1 MTLDVVSKTG
11 KTPVLGR
18 MLSKY
23 VGHKMSSIENEI
35 TKTRNHSRQRGNMMR
50 TVFGIDV
57 SKASSEVAIV
67 INGEK
72 IHGYTMPNDAIG
84 FTRLLDDLKTVQK
97 PEIIFEARGV
107 YSHRLQAFLEENG
120 YTYTQLNP
128 LEAKKQLDS
137 LRVRKTDK
145 IDAETLAISQF
156 VLNRKPTY
164 IQEEVYQ
171 ELRDLSRFYQN
182 LTEDIVRTKNRL
194 HKVLQVTFPEMENIL
209 STPTREQYWNL
220 VMTFPYKD
228 FVLELSKDELLEG
241 IRQSTSKR
249 ISDKRVAYLAQKLAA
264 LANQS
269 YCAVKKNSPILE
281 EVRYYAKEL
290 LRLSEQRQAVLE
302 QMVELAQPLPE
313 YEILLS
319 IPGIAETTATS
330 MIGELGDIRRFQSA
344 NQINAFI
351 GIDLRHYESGNFLVK
366 EHITKRGNPYARKI
380 LFKCIHN
387 IAAASHTN
395 PCHIEDFYEKRKRQ
409 SQTTSTKPH
418 TIASI
423 HRLIRTMYYLITHN
437 KLYDYTSTQNR

>member
-1 MTLDVVSKTG
+1 
-11 KTPVLGR
+11 
-18 MLSKY
+18 
-23 VGHKMSSIENEI
+23 
-35 TKTRNHSRQRGNMMR
+35 MR

-72 IHGYTMPNDAIG
+72 IHGYTMPNDTIG

-107 YSHRLQAFLEENG
+107 YSRRLQAFLEENG
-120 YTYTQLNP
+120 YAYTQLNP

-330 MIGELGDIRRFQSA
+330 MIGELEDIRRFQSA

-351 GIDLRHYESGNFLVK
+351 GIDLRHYESGNFLAK

-395 PCHIEDFYEKRKRQ
+395 HCHIEDFYEKRKRQ

>member
-1 MTLDVVSKTG
+1 
-11 KTPVLGR
+11 

-72 IHGYTMPNDAIG
+72 IHGYTMPNDTIG

-120 YTYTQLNP
+120 YTYTRLNP

-281 EVRYYAKEL
+281 EIRYYAKEL

-395 PCHIEDFYEKRKRQ
+395 HCHIEDFYEKRKRQ

-437 KLYDYTSTQNR
+437 KLYDY

>member
-1 MTLDVVSKTG
+1 
-11 KTPVLGR
+11 
-18 MLSKY
+18 
-23 VGHKMSSIENEI
+23 MSSIENEI

-97 PEIIFEARGV
+97 PEIIFEATGV
-107 YSHRLQAFLEENG
+107 YSRRLQAFLEENG
-120 YTYTQLNP
+120 YAYTQLNP

-171 ELRDLSRFYQN
+171 ELQDLSRFYPN

-228 FVLELSKDELLEG
+228 FVLELSKDEPLEG

-249 ISDKRVAYLAQKLAA
+249 ISNKRVAYLAQKLAA

-269 YCAVKKNSPILE
+269 YYAVKKNSPILE
-281 EVRYYAKEL
+281 EIRYYAKEL

-351 GIDLRHYESGNFLVK
+351 GIDLRHYESGNFLAK

>member
-395 PCHIEDFYEKRKRQ
+395 HCHIEDFYEKRKRQ

>member
-120 YTYTQLNP
+120 YAYTQLNP

-330 MIGELGDIRRFQSA
+330 MIGELEDIRRFQSA

>member
-1 MTLDVVSKTG
+1 
-11 KTPVLGR
+11 
-18 MLSKY
+18 
-23 VGHKMSSIENEI
+23 
-35 TKTRNHSRQRGNMMR
+35 MR

-107 YSHRLQAFLEENG
+107 YSRRLQAFLEENG
-120 YTYTQLNP
+120 YAYTQLNP

-145 IDAETLAISQF
+145 IDAETLAIYQF

-228 FVLELSKDELLEG
+228 FVLELSKDEPLEG

-249 ISDKRVAYLAQKLAA
+249 ISNKRVAYLAQKLAA

-319 IPGIAETTATS
+319 IPGIAETIATS

-351 GIDLRHYESGNFLVK
+351 GIDLRHYESGNFLAK

-395 PCHIEDFYEKRKRQ
+395 HCHIEDFYEKRKRQ

>member
-1 MTLDVVSKTG
+1 
-11 KTPVLGR
+11 
-18 MLSKY
+18 
-23 VGHKMSSIENEI
+23 
-35 TKTRNHSRQRGNMMR
+35 MR

-84 FTRLLDDLKTVQK
+84 FTRLLDDLKNVQK

-107 YSHRLQAFLEENG
+107 YSRRLQAFLEENG
-120 YTYTQLNP
+120 YAYTQLNP

-145 IDAETLAISQF
+145 IDVETLAISQF

-228 FVLELSKDELLEG
+228 FVLELSKDEPLEG

-249 ISDKRVAYLAQKLAA
+249 ISNKRVAYLAQKLAA

-319 IPGIAETTATS
+319 IPGIAETIATS

-351 GIDLRHYESGNFLVK
+351 GIDLRHYESGNFLAK

-395 PCHIEDFYEKRKRQ
+395 HCHIEDFYEKRKRQ

>member
-1 MTLDVVSKTG
+1 
-11 KTPVLGR
+11 
-18 MLSKY
+18 
-23 VGHKMSSIENEI
+23 
-35 TKTRNHSRQRGNMMR
+35 MR

-107 YSHRLQAFLEENG
+107 YSRRLQAFLEENG
-120 YTYTQLNP
+120 YTYTRLNP

-228 FVLELSKDELLEG
+228 FVLELSKDEPLEG

-249 ISDKRVAYLAQKLAA
+249 ISNKRVAYLAQKLAA

-351 GIDLRHYESGNFLVK
+351 GIDLRHYESGNFLAK

-395 PCHIEDFYEKRKRQ
+395 HCHIEDFYEKRKRQ

>member
-1 MTLDVVSKTG
+1 
-11 KTPVLGR
+11 
-18 MLSKY
+18 
-23 VGHKMSSIENEI
+23 
-35 TKTRNHSRQRGNMMR
+35 MR

-72 IHGYTMPNDAIG
+72 IHGYTMPNDTIG

-107 YSHRLQAFLEENG
+107 YSRRLQAFLEENG
-120 YTYTQLNP
+120 YAYTQLNP

-228 FVLELSKDELLEG
+228 FVLELSKDEPLEG

-351 GIDLRHYESGNFLVK
+351 GIDLRHYESGNFLAK

-380 LFKCIHN
+380 PFKCIHN

-395 PCHIEDFYEKRKRQ
+395 HCHIEDFYEKRKRQ

>member
-72 IHGYTMPNDAIG
+72 IHGYTMPNDTIG

-97 PEIIFEARGV
+97 PEIIFEAIGV
-107 YSHRLQAFLEENG
+107 YSRRLQAFLEENG
-120 YTYTQLNP
+120 YAYTQLNP

-145 IDAETLAISQF
+145 IDAEKLAISQF

-171 ELRDLSRFYQN
+171 ELHDLSRFYQN

-269 YCAVKKNSPILE
+269 YCTVKKNSPILE

-351 GIDLRHYESGNFLVK
+351 GIDLRHYESGNFLAK

-395 PCHIEDFYEKRKRQ
+395 PCHIADFYEKRKRQ

>member
-1 MTLDVVSKTG
+1 
-11 KTPVLGR
+11 
-18 MLSKY
+18 
-23 VGHKMSSIENEI
+23 
-35 TKTRNHSRQRGNMMR
+35 MR

-395 PCHIEDFYEKRKRQ
+395 HCHIEDFYEKRKRQ

>member
-72 IHGYTMPNDAIG
+72 IHGYTMPNDTIG

-107 YSHRLQAFLEENG
+107 YSRRLQAFLEENG
-120 YTYTQLNP
+120 YAYTQLNP

-145 IDAETLAISQF
+145 IDAKTLAISQF

-351 GIDLRHYESGNFLVK
+351 GIDLRHYESGNFLAK

>member
-1 MTLDVVSKTG
+1 
-11 KTPVLGR
+11 
-18 MLSKY
+18 
-23 VGHKMSSIENEI
+23 MSSIENEI

-107 YSHRLQAFLEENG
+107 YSRRLQAFLEENG
-120 YTYTQLNP
+120 YAYTQLNP

-351 GIDLRHYESGNFLVK
+351 GIDLRHYESGNFLAK

-395 PCHIEDFYEKRKRQ
+395 HCHIEDFYEKRKRQ

-423 HRLIRTMYYLITHN
+423 QALCQL
-437 KLYDYTSTQNR
+437 

>member
-1 MTLDVVSKTG
+1 
-11 KTPVLGR
+11 
-18 MLSKY
+18 
-23 VGHKMSSIENEI
+23 MSSIENEI

-84 FTRLLDDLKTVQK
+84 FTRLLDDLKNVQK

-107 YSHRLQAFLEENG
+107 YSRRLQAFLEENG
-120 YTYTQLNP
+120 YAYTQLNP

-351 GIDLRHYESGNFLVK
+351 GIDLRHYESGNFLAK

-395 PCHIEDFYEKRKRQ
+395 HCHIEDFYEKRKRQ

>member
-1 MTLDVVSKTG
+1 
-11 KTPVLGR
+11 
-18 MLSKY
+18 
-23 VGHKMSSIENEI
+23 
-35 TKTRNHSRQRGNMMR
+35 MR

-107 YSHRLQAFLEENG
+107 YSRRLQAFLEENG
-120 YTYTQLNP
+120 YAYTQLNP

-171 ELRDLSRFYQN
+171 ELHDLSRFYQN

-249 ISDKRVAYLAQKLAA
+249 ISNKRVAYLAQKLAA

-351 GIDLRHYESGNFLVK
+351 GIDLRHYESGNFLAK

-395 PCHIEDFYEKRKRQ
+395 HCHIEDFYEKRKRQ

>member
-1 MTLDVVSKTG
+1 
-11 KTPVLGR
+11 
-18 MLSKY
+18 
-23 VGHKMSSIENEI
+23 
-35 TKTRNHSRQRGNMMR
+35 MR

-107 YSHRLQAFLEENG
+107 YSRRLKAFLEKNG
-120 YTYTQLNP
+120 YAYTQLNP

-351 GIDLRHYESGNFLVK
+351 GIDLRHYESGNFLAK

-380 LFKCIHN
+380 PFKCIHN

-395 PCHIEDFYEKRKRQ
+395 HCHIADFYEKRKRQ

>member
-1 MTLDVVSKTG
+1 
-11 KTPVLGR
+11 
-18 MLSKY
+18 
-23 VGHKMSSIENEI
+23 MSSIENEI

-120 YTYTQLNP
+120 YAYTQLNP

-281 EVRYYAKEL
+281 EIRYYAKEL

>member
-18 MLSKY
+18 MLPKY

-35 TKTRNHSRQRGNMMR
+35 TKTRNHSRQRGDMMR

-72 IHGYTMPNDAIG
+72 IHGYTMPNDTIG

-120 YTYTQLNP
+120 YTYTRLNP

-281 EVRYYAKEL
+281 EIRYYAKEL

-395 PCHIEDFYEKRKRQ
+395 HCHIEDFYEKRKRQ

>member
-107 YSHRLQAFLEENG
+107 YSRRLQAFLEENG
-120 YTYTQLNP
+120 YAYTQLNP

-228 FVLELSKDELLEG
+228 FVLELSKDEPLEG

-281 EVRYYAKEL
+281 EIRYYAKEL

-351 GIDLRHYESGNFLVK
+351 GIDLRHYESGNFLAK

>member
-1 MTLDVVSKTG
+1 
-11 KTPVLGR
+11 
-18 MLSKY
+18 
-23 VGHKMSSIENEI
+23 MSSIENEI

-72 IHGYTMPNDAIG
+72 IHGYTMPNDTIG

-107 YSHRLQAFLEENG
+107 YSRRLQAFLEENG
-120 YTYTQLNP
+120 YAYTQLNP

-269 YCAVKKNSPILE
+269 YCSVKKNSPILE

-351 GIDLRHYESGNFLVK
+351 GIDLRHYESGNFLAK

-395 PCHIEDFYEKRKRQ
+395 PCHIGSIISVVGK
-409 SQTTSTKPH
+409 STMEIMEPF
-418 TIASI
+418 
-423 HRLIRTMYYLITHN
+423 
-437 KLYDYTSTQNR
+437 

>member
-72 IHGYTMPNDAIG
+72 IHGYTMPNDTIG

-97 PEIIFEARGV
+97 PEIIFEATGV
-107 YSHRLQAFLEENG
+107 YSRRLQAFLEENG
-120 YTYTQLNP
+120 YAYTQLNP

-249 ISDKRVAYLAQKLAA
+249 ISNKRVAYLAQKLAA

-351 GIDLRHYESGNFLVK
+351 GIDLRHYESGNFLAK

-395 PCHIEDFYEKRKRQ
+395 HCHIEDFYEKRKRQ

>member
-1 MTLDVVSKTG
+1 
-11 KTPVLGR
+11 
-18 MLSKY
+18 
-23 VGHKMSSIENEI
+23 MSSIENEI

-72 IHGYTMPNDAIG
+72 IHGYTMPNDTIG

-97 PEIIFEARGV
+97 PEIIFEATGV
-107 YSHRLQAFLEENG
+107 YSRRLQAFLEENG
-120 YTYTQLNP
+120 YAYTQLNP

-228 FVLELSKDELLEG
+228 FVLELSKDEPLEG

-281 EVRYYAKEL
+281 EIRYYAKEL

-351 GIDLRHYESGNFLVK
+351 GIDLRHYESGNFLAK

-395 PCHIEDFYEKRKRQ
+395 HCHIEDFYEKRKRQ

>member
-107 YSHRLQAFLEENG
+107 YSRRLQAFLEENG

-228 FVLELSKDELLEG
+228 FVLELSKDEPLEG

-249 ISDKRVAYLAQKLAA
+249 ISNKRVAYLAQKLAA

-351 GIDLRHYESGNFLVK
+351 GIDLRHYESGNFLAK

-395 PCHIEDFYEKRKRQ
+395 HCHIEDFYEKRKRQ

>member
-1 MTLDVVSKTG
+1 
-11 KTPVLGR
+11 
-18 MLSKY
+18 
-23 VGHKMSSIENEI
+23 MSSIENEI

-97 PEIIFEARGV
+97 PEIIFEATGV
-107 YSHRLQAFLEENG
+107 YSRRLQAFLEENG
-120 YTYTQLNP
+120 YAYTQLNP

-228 FVLELSKDELLEG
+228 FVLELSKDEPLEG
-241 IRQSTSKR
+241 IRQSISKR
-249 ISDKRVAYLAQKLAA
+249 ISNKRVAYLAQKLAA
-264 LANQS
+264 LDNQS

-351 GIDLRHYESGNFLVK
+351 GIDLRHYESGNFLAK

>member
-120 YTYTQLNP
+120 YAYTQLNP

-281 EVRYYAKEL
+281 EIRYYAKEL

>member
-1 MTLDVVSKTG
+1 
-11 KTPVLGR
+11 
-18 MLSKY
+18 
-23 VGHKMSSIENEI
+23 MSSIENEI

-97 PEIIFEARGV
+97 PEIIFEATGV
-107 YSHRLQAFLEENG
+107 YSRRLQAFLEENG
-120 YTYTQLNP
+120 YAYTQLNP

-228 FVLELSKDELLEG
+228 FVLELSKDEPLEG

-249 ISDKRVAYLAQKLAA
+249 ISNKRVAYLAQKLAA

-281 EVRYYAKEL
+281 EIRYYAKEL

-330 MIGELGDIRRFQSA
+330 MIGELEDIRRFQSA

-351 GIDLRHYESGNFLVK
+351 GIDLRHYESGNFLAK

-395 PCHIEDFYEKRKRQ
+395 HCHIEDFYEKRKRQ

>member
-1 MTLDVVSKTG
+1 
-11 KTPVLGR
+11 
-18 MLSKY
+18 
-23 VGHKMSSIENEI
+23 MSSIENEI

-97 PEIIFEARGV
+97 PEIIFEATGV
-107 YSHRLQAFLEENG
+107 YSRRLQAFLEENG
-120 YTYTQLNP
+120 YAYTQLNP

-249 ISDKRVAYLAQKLAA
+249 ISNKRVAYLAQKLAA

-351 GIDLRHYESGNFLVK
+351 GIDLRHYESGNFLAK

-395 PCHIEDFYEKRKRQ
+395 HCHIEDFYEKRKRQ

>member
-1 MTLDVVSKTG
+1 
-11 KTPVLGR
+11 
-18 MLSKY
+18 
-23 VGHKMSSIENEI
+23 MSSIENEI

-395 PCHIEDFYEKRKRQ
+395 PCHIEDFYEKRKR
-409 SQTTSTKPH
+409 
-418 TIASI
+418 A
-423 HRLIRTMYYLITHN
+423 L
-437 KLYDYTSTQNR
+437 